1 MRTDTSLGDLG
12 LSMPFIPI
20 DPHWHHQ
27 VYVVIRPMN
36 SEGFDV
42 AREEWVY
49 LDSVED
55 AEHLVPVV
63 QVLAEMKINGQC
75 CDVSRWDEDTKA
87 T

>member
-1 MRTDTSLGDLG
+1 VRTDTSLGDLG

-20 DPHWHHQ
+20 DPHRHHQ

-36 SEGFDV
+36 SEGFDA

-63 QVLAEMKINGQC
+63 QVLA
-75 CDVSRWDEDTKA
+75 
-87 T
+87 